1 MGSASAS
8 AGLSVAERLGALGVK
23 TPSVFQNGV
32 SPVFYCSFTPAISGG
47 GGPTLLWN
55 CYPSITVGL
64 APAAWLWASPTGY
77 THNAPS
83 VAWVPRPLVPATPVP
98 GAPPSVA
105 CQLLILH
112 LSPPHA
118 TWVLARQVPLGCGLC
133 GPQPSCVGL
142 LLVCTLARP
151 RVLGCPGS
159 LGSVPWCTF
168 RGCLPDPAATASQ
181 AGP

>member
-23 TPSVFQNGV
+23 TPSVSQNGV
-32 SPVFYCSFTPAISGG
+32 SPVFYCSFTPAVSGV

-64 APAAWLWASPTGY
+64 APAAWLCASPTGY

-105 CQLLILH
+105 CQLLIL
-112 LSPPHA
+112 LSSPHTPP
-118 TWVLARQVPLGCGLC
+118 GCRHGRC
-133 GPQPSCVGL
+133 PSGVASVAPSRPAWDCFWSAL
-142 LLVCTLARP
+142 RRNHVC
-151 RVLGCPGS
+151 
-159 LGSVPWCTF
+159 
-168 RGCLPDPAATASQ
+168 
-181 AGP
+181 